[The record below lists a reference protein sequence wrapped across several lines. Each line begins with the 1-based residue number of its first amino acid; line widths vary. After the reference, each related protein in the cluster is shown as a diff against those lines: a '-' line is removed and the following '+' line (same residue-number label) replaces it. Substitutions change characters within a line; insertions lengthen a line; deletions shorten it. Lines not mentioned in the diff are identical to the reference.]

1 MGLSRTLEG
10 VACSAGTQ
18 TPKFLSFFFQLLTH
32 VGPVIACHPFL
43 HPESMA
49 NTKSATKRA
58 RQTAQ
63 RTLRNKSVL
72 TGLKRQQNKLQI
84 AVASGDVTKARV
96 ELSLLS
102 ARLDKAAKRGIVH
115 KNLANRRK
123 SRAAK
128 VVARTALRTAEA
140 PPQAAAPE

>member
-1 MGLSRTLEG
+1 
-10 VACSAGTQ
+10 
-18 TPKFLSFFFQLLTH
+18 
-32 VGPVIACHPFL
+32 
-43 HPESMA
+43 MA
-49 NTKSATKRA
+49 NTKSAAKRA

-84 AVASGDVTKARV
+84 AVASGDVAKARV

-128 VVARTALRTAEA
+128 VVAQTALRTAEA
-140 PPQAAAPE
+140 SPQAAAPE